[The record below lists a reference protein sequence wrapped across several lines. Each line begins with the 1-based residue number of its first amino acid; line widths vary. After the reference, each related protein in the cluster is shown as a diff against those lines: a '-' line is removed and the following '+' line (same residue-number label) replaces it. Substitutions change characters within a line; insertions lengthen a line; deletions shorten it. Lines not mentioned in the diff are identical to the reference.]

1 MNHIYDL
8 GGVKYFIIFAHSVET
23 KVISKDLMEGELR
36 LKKRIGFH
44 YVAWALIAVLALG
57 VLLAGCGQTTP
68 PTKSGD
74 AGGSKLKVKVGYIDS
89 LSGPAAAYGKSTQAA
104 IKIAIDEVAKAGGP
118 AIELVERDDGFK
130 PDQAE
135 SAAKELVMN
144 QNIDILVGTI
154 NSASAL
160 AVSKYAK
167 ANKVLFI
174 NSDSMSEKITG
185 AQGHRYVFSTIGNTA
200 MIGKA
205 GAYQMSKMPYKRYWL
220 AGSDYEF
227 GRSVV
232 NSVWTNLQQ
241 MKPDV
246 QKINESWWKVGESD
260 FSSYINAIR
269 AAKPDAVY
277 VGSGGGDT
285 VAFLKA
291 VNQSGLNK
299 EVPIFIHAGTDHD
312 SLRPL
317 GQDAPE
323 GVYGTAFY
331 FYYFPD
337 DASTKSFGEAYKKVT
352 GNYPGFAGLN
362 GYLTI
367 KFLAAAID
375 KAGSTDKEKIID
387 ALEGLSLDT
396 PVGKGTIRK
405 EDHQLMLPMVFGKTV
420 KSANLPYLITTD
432 NVLIPADKIMP
443 SVEEVLKTR
452 KK

>member
-1 MNHIYDL
+1 M
-8 GGVKYFIIFAHSVET
+8 
-23 KVISKDLMEGELR
+23 
-36 LKKRIGFH
+36 KKRVGFH
-44 YVAWALIAVLALG
+44 YFAWTLIVILALG
-57 VLLAGCGQTTP
+57 VFLAGCGQTTP
-68 PTKSGD
+68 TAKSGD
-74 AGGSKLKVKVGYIDS
+74 TGGSQLKVKVGYIDS
-89 LSGPAAAYGKSTQAA
+89 LSGPAAAYGKSTEAA
-104 IKIAIDEVAKAGGP
+104 VKLAVDEVAKAGGP
-118 AIELVERDDGFK
+118 VIEVVERDDAFK

-135 SAAKELVMN
+135 AAAKELVMN
-144 QNIDILVGTI
+144 QNINILIGTI

-167 ANKVLFI
+167 DNKVLFI

-185 AQGHRYVFSTIGNTA
+185 AEGHRYVFSTIGNTA

-205 GAYQMSKMPYKRYWL
+205 GAYQMSQMPYKRYWI

-227 GRSVV
+227 GRSVA
-232 NSVWTNLQQ
+232 NSVWTNLKQL
-241 MKPDV
+241 KPDV
-246 QKINESWWKVGESD
+246 EKINESWWRVGESD

-277 VGSGGGDT
+277 VAAGGGDM

-291 VNQSGLNK
+291 LNQSGLNK
-299 EVPIFIHAGTDHD
+299 EVPVFAHAATDHD

-337 DASTKSFGEAYKKVT
+337 DPNTKSFGEAFKKAT

-367 KFLAAAID
+367 KFLAAAIE
-375 KAGSTDKEKIID
+375 KAGSTDTEKIID
-387 ALEGLSLDT
+387 ALEGLALDT
-396 PVGKGTIRK
+396 PLGKGTMRK
-405 EDHQLMLPMVFGKTV
+405 EDHQLALPMVFGKTV
-420 KSANLPYLITTD
+420 KSKDLPYLITTD
-432 NVLIPADKIMP
+432 NVLIPADKVMP
-443 SVEEVLKTR
+443 SVDEVLAKR